1 MESIQG
7 YVKNIVF
14 RNEENG
20 YTVAVVVSDGEEIT
34 CVGNLPAIDTGD
46 LVDAEG
52 SYTTHAYYGSQFK
65 VQNITVKEP
74 TGAVEIERY
83 LASGAVKGIGEALA
97 GRIVKRFGDDA
108 FRVMEEEPE
117 RLAEVKGISLKKA
130 RDIAIAM
137 QDKADARSAM
147 IFLQRYGIG
156 GALATRILARYG
168 DEVYGVLRTNPYRL
182 ADEVDGIG
190 FRRADEIALKAGISA
205 SSEFRVRGG
214 LLYALMNA
222 SFEGD
227 CFLPA
232 DELAKQTRNLLR
244 EDIREGAETDET
256 AFPDE
261 LLENELLH
269 LQLEGRVVCVGTDEA
284 DDRPL
289 LSSATAVYESYLYAE
304 EQDCAYRLDALM
316 QAAKGRGFPKAADTH
331 TVEEQIRRFEREENV
346 ELDALQREAVTDSM
360 RRGVVIITGG
370 PGTGKTTTINTI
382 LRCYE
387 QCGMKV
393 ECAAPTGR
401 AARRMS
407 EATGYEAR
415 TIHRLLEVNGQPE
428 DGVSRRARFS
438 RDADNP
444 LEADAVIIDEMS
456 MVDIRLFSAL
466 LKAITPGTHL
476 VLVGDASQL
485 PSVGPGQVLR
495 DLIDS
500 KRFPTIVLDRIFRQE
515 EASDIVLNAH
525 RIHRGESL
533 EKENSGKDFFL
544 LERADVNVVC
554 KHIVE
559 LVRDKLPKYLDVD
572 AAQIQVLTPMKKG
585 ALGAAQLNT
594 VLQRYLNPPSGSKR
608 EHDFGDKLLRTGD
621 KVMQIKN
628 NYQAAWEVVGRYNI
642 VTDRGEGIFNGDLG
656 IVREIDERGGYVTV
670 EFDEGRRVS
679 YPFSQVNELEL
690 AYVITIHKSQ
700 GSEYPAVVMPLLG
713 GPRPLMNRNLLYTG
727 VTRARSLVVILGRTE
742 VVNGMIENE
751 DQTKRHTNL
760 AALLT
765 ESGAFSS

>member
-1 MESIQG
+1 M
-7 YVKNIVF
+7 
-14 RNEENG
+14 
-20 YTVAVVVSDGEEIT
+20 
-34 CVGNLPAIDTGD
+34 
-46 LVDAEG
+46 
-52 SYTTHAYYGSQFK
+52 
-65 VQNITVKEP
+65 
-74 TGAVEIERY
+74 EIERY

-97 GRIVKRFGDDA
+97 TRIVKRFGDDA

-130 RDIAIAM
+130 RDIALAM
-137 QDKADARSAM
+137 QDKADARNAM
-147 IFLQRYGIG
+147 MFLQRYGIG
-156 GALATRILARYG
+156 GTLATRILARYG
-168 DEVYGVLRTNPYRL
+168 DEVYSVLRTNPYRL

-205 SSEFRVRGG
+205 SSSFRVRGG
-214 LLYALMNA
+214 LLYALVNA
-222 SFEGD
+222 SFEGN

-232 DELAKQTRNLLR
+232 DELAKQTRHLLR
-244 EDIREGAETDET
+244 EEVSGEYAEEN
-256 AFPDE
+256 AFPDD
-261 LLENELLH
+261 LLERELLH
-269 LQLEGRVVCVGTDEA
+269 LQLEGRVVCVH
-284 DDRPL
+284 DDDGDGQPF
-289 LSSATAVYESYLYAE
+289 LSAATGVYESHLYAE
-304 EQDCAYRLDALM
+304 EQDCAYRLDTLM
-316 QAAKGRGFPKAADTH
+316 RAAGEAAH
-331 TVEEQIRRFEREENV
+331 GAEAGNQIAEEQIRRFERESGV
-346 ELDALQREAVTDSM
+346 TLDALQREAVTDSM
-360 RRGVVIITGG
+360 HRGVVIITGG

-387 QCGMKV
+387 HSGMQV

-428 DGVSRRARFS
+428 EHAARHVRFA
-438 RDADNP
+438 RDEDNP

-466 LKAITPGTHL
+466 LKAVTPGTHL

-495 DLIDS
+495 DLVAS
-500 KRFPTIVLDRIFRQE
+500 KRFPTIVLDKIFRQE

-525 RIHRGESL
+525 RIHRGEPL
-533 EKENSGKDFFL
+533 EKGGDGKDFFL
-544 LERADVNVVC
+544 LERDDVNVVC

-559 LVRDKLPKYLDVD
+559 LVRDKLPRYLGVD

-594 VLQRYLNPPSGSKR
+594 ILQRYLNPPSKQKK

-628 NYQAAWEVVGRYNI
+628 NYQAAWEVVGKYNI
-642 VTDRGEGIFNGDLG
+642 VTDRGEGVFNGDLG
-656 IVREIDERGGYVTV
+656 IVREIDESGGYVTV
-670 EFDEGRRVS
+670 EFDEGRRVF
-679 YPFSQVNELEL
+679 YPFIQVSELEL

-727 VTRARSLVVILGRTE
+727 ITRARSLVVILGRRT

-751 DQTKRHTNL
+751 DQTKRYTNL
-760 AALLT
+760 AALLQKPDPYA
-765 ESGAFSS
+765 S